1 MTQRRSDPLDVAVTG
16 MGVVTPGGDTL
27 QSFWKTLCSGAPTAA
42 PLSFAADPDL
52 PVRFGCAVRGF
63 DAESIFGAKDTR
75 RMDRVSQLAVAAG
88 MAAIR
93 DSGFSDTPG
102 ARGGIIVGTAIGGIG
117 THENAI
123 MNELHQSNVRRRNPL
138 AIPMLMP
145 NASAAQL
152 AIRTGWTGAN
162 MTIVTACASGANAIG
177 EGMRLIRD
185 RSADIVLAGGT
196 EAPLTALTVI
206 GFHHL
211 RALSTR
217 NDDPAGASRP
227 FDESRDGFVLAEGA
241 AFVVLES
248 SSHARERGAKAWAYV
263 SGYGCNNDAAD
274 LVMPKSDGTG
284 MEECLR
290 LALED
295 AGVSP
300 HEVLF
305 VNAHGTS
312 TVLNDR
318 IEAQAIRRVFGA
330 DCPPVTSVKGVMG
343 HSLGAAGAVE
353 LVATCLSLTT
363 RRVPPTANY
372 RRSEPQIDIDV
383 VGREG
388 VVCKS
393 SRGVAVSN
401 SFGFGGSNAC
411 LAVTNGERCLEEYGG
426 GEPDG

>member
-1 MTQRRSDPLDVAVTG
+1 MTHRRSDPLDIAVTG
-16 MGVVTPGGDTL
+16 MGLVTPGGDTL
-27 QSFWKTLCSGAPTAA
+27 QSFWKTLCSGVSTAA
-42 PLSFAADPDL
+42 PLSFAADRDL
-52 PVRFGCAVRGF
+52 PVRFGCEVRGF
-63 DAESIFGAKDTR
+63 DPESAFGGKDAR
-75 RMDRVSQLAVAAG
+75 RMDRVCQLAVTAG
-88 MAAIR
+88 LDAIR

-102 ARGGIIVGTAIGGIG
+102 VRGGVIVGTGIGGMT
-117 THENAI
+117 THENALVS
-123 MNELHQSNVRRRNPL
+123 ELNQGKVRRRNPL
-138 AIPMLMP
+138 AIPMLMA

-162 MTIVTACASGANAIG
+162 LTIATACASGANAIG
-177 EGMRLIRD
+177 EGARLIRD
-185 RSADIVLAGGT
+185 RSADIVLAGGA
-196 EAPLTALTVI
+196 EAPLTVFGVI

-211 RALSTR
+211 RALSTH
-217 NDDPAGASRP
+217 NDDPPGASRP

-248 SSHARERGAKAWAYV
+248 SSHARARGAKPWAYV
-263 SGYGCNNDAAD
+263 CGYGCNNDASD
-274 LVMPKSDGTG
+274 LVMPKGDGTG

-295 AGVSP
+295 ADVSP
-300 HEVLF
+300 REVLF

-330 DCPPVTSVKGVMG
+330 HSPPVTSVKGVIG
-343 HSLGAAGAVE
+343 HSLGASGAVE
-353 LVATCLSLTT
+353 LIATCLSLAT

-383 VGREG
+383 VCGEAM
-388 VVCKS
+388 VCKGS
-393 SRGVAVSN
+393 GGVAVSN

-411 LAVTNGERCLEEYGG
+411 LAVSSGERCLEDHAGG
-426 GEPDG
+426 